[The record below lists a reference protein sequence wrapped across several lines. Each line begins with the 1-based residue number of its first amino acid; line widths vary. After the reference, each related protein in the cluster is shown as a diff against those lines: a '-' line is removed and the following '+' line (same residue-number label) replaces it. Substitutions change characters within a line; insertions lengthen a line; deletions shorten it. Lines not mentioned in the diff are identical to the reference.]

1 MLGRARHGGSDVMLG
16 PDTPER
22 ALLLNVQ
29 LLWFEAHDSSPLVEN
44 KLLYPARWQCERS
57 YATLIVSMMGTGALR
72 NDCRPNYSD
81 VGKIR

>member
-1 MLGRARHGGSDVMLG
+1 MLISACLKR
-16 PDTPER
+16 PP
-22 ALLLNVQ
+22 LNTQ
-29 LLWFEAHDSSPLVEN
+29 LLSFEAQDSSPLVEN

-72 NDCRPNYSD
+72 DDCRPNYSD